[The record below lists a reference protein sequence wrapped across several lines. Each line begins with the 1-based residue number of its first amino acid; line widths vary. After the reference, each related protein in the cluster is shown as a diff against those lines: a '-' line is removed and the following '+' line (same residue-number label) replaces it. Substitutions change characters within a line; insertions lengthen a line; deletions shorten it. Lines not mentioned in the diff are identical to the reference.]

1 MLYAVLGDI
10 HSSKNDLE
18 KVLADI
24 IDKAPEA
31 ELVGTGDL
39 FECIISKKN
48 ITDKKF
54 TKLEEVM
61 LIPKGFPEL
70 LTFPSV
76 GGNQEDRILWI
87 TETADPL
94 REKLAALPAMIEMGN
109 AQVIHGHQWQW
120 GGEPWALVHE
130 SVEQSF
136 VFYGH
141 SHQSMLSRNGVRQ
154 EIEFGISY
162 SVVGER
168 VLVNVG
174 AVVDDREWVL
184 YESEEQ
190 TVTFMKA

>member
-1 MLYAVLGDI
+1 MHYALLGDI

-18 KVLADI
+18 QVLADI
-24 IDKAPEA
+24 LNKAPEA

-39 FECIISKKN
+39 FECVISKKN
-48 ITDKKF
+48 MTDKKF
-54 TKLEEVM
+54 SKLEEVM
-61 LIPKGFPEL
+61 LIPEGFPEL

-76 GGNQEDRILWI
+76 SGNQEDRILWI
-87 TETADPL
+87 TATADPL
-94 REKLAALPAMIEMGN
+94 RSKIAALPETINLGR
-109 AQVIHGHQWQW
+109 AQVIHGHQWRW

-141 SHQSMLSRNGVRQ
+141 SHQSILSCNGVRQ
-154 EIEFGISY
+154 EIEYGIPY
-162 SVVGER
+162 SVYGEK

-174 AVVDDREWVL
+174 AVVGDCEWVL
-184 YESEEQ
+184 YDSVEQ